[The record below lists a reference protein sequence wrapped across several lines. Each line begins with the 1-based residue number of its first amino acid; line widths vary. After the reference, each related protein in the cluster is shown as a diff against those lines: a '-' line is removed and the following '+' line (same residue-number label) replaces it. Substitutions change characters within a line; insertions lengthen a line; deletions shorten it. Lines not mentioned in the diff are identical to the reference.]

1 MNRLFLCNSILL
13 YRLKSIAAQ
22 NNINA
27 VTDRK
32 QFTRLQENWSAR
44 VAESTISEKRR
55 RQGMYGYAV
64 HSIVRENQPVRQG
77 RFLKRY
83 WNSCLPMCLKLWS
96 LMWHSLKSKLS
107 ILTSVRI
114 AP

>member
-1 MNRLFLCNSILL
+1 MNRLFLWNSILL

-44 VAESTISEKRR
+44 VAESTIAKKDGDRVCMDMQYIQS
-55 RQGMYGYAV
+55 
-64 HSIVRENQPVRQG
+64 
-77 RFLKRY
+77 
-83 WNSCLPMCLKLWS
+83 
-96 LMWHSLKSKLS
+96 
-107 ILTSVRI
+107 
-114 AP
+114 